1 MEKPNKED
9 YDFNEV
15 FEGVRFAANMIKYAD
30 QLESELKRIVKFVNA
45 GLTPLEWKDVENAN
59 QLKSLIAIHQR
70 QIDKLEA
77 ENKSLKE
84 NLQAIAGS
92 TQDSEEP
99 LTKCIHGIAVK
110 YLKK

>member
-1 MEKPNKED
+1 MKKPDLYPKIEW
-9 YDFNEV
+9 
-15 FEGVRFAANMIKYAD
+15 FEGMEVVRNSDFEKAKLYID
-30 QLESELKRIVKFVNA
+30 ILES
-45 GLTPLEWKDVENAN
+45 
-59 QLKSLIAIHQR
+59 
-70 QIDKLEA
+70 

-110 YLKK
+110 HLNI